1 MQTTR
6 FTRIPGMTL
15 AVMLMLKGRNDARSH
30 TTPRAPLTQTLHI
43 PYERRTNM
51 KRVGLWAAIG
61 IGLFMTVGLLIVQ
74 HGYTEEKDHAP
85 TCTLATLKGRYL
97 FATTGSNIVES
108 VPQPISIVEVID
120 ANGDGTLNVPAV
132 TLSVN
137 GTILRFADVGGS
149 YTVNE
154 DCTGT
159 ITFVTEVHLDIF
171 IAPNGKE
178 FYLIQ
183 TDPNTVLAAVARRVS
198 RK

>member
-1 MQTTR
+1 
-6 FTRIPGMTL
+6 
-15 AVMLMLKGRNDARSH
+15 
-30 TTPRAPLTQTLHI
+30 
-43 PYERRTNM
+43 M

-61 IGLFMTVGLLIVQ
+61 IGIYITVGLITVEP
-74 HGYTEEKDHAP
+74 GYAEEKEHEP
-85 TCTLATLKGRYL
+85 TCTLKTLKGRYL
-97 FATTGSNIVES
+97 FATTGYNIVES
-108 VPQPISIVEVID
+108 VPQPIAIVESID
-120 ANGDGTLNVPAV
+120 FNGNGTLTVLAATV
-132 TLSVN
+132 SIN
-137 GTILRFADVGGS
+137 GVIVRFMDGSGS

-159 ITFVTEVHLDIF
+159 ITFAPSAPNLDIF

>member
-1 MQTTR
+1 
-6 FTRIPGMTL
+6 
-15 AVMLMLKGRNDARSH
+15 
-30 TTPRAPLTQTLHI
+30 
-43 PYERRTNM
+43 M

-61 IGLFMTVGLLIVQ
+61 IGICITVGLLTVEP
-74 HGYTEEKDHAP
+74 GYAEEKEHEP
-85 TCTLATLKGRYL
+85 TCTLETLKGRYL

-108 VPQPISIVEVID
+108 VPQPIGIVEVID

-171 IAPNGKE
+171 ITLNGKE
-178 FYLIQ
+178 FHLIQ

>member
-6 FTRIPGMTL
+6 CTRSPGMTL
-15 AVMLMLKGRNDARSH
+15 AVMRMLKGGNEAKSH
-30 TTPRAPLTQTLHI
+30 TTPRAPLTQTSDI

-51 KRVGLWAAIG
+51 QRVSLWMMG
-61 IGLFMTVGLLIVQ
+61 IGLCITVGLLTVEP
-74 HGYTEEKDHAP
+74 GYAGEKAHAP
-85 TCTLATLKGRYL
+85 MCTLETLKGQYL

-108 VPQPISIVEVID
+108 VPQPIGIVEVID
-120 ANGDGTLNVPAV
+120 VNGDGTLNVPAV

-137 GTILRFADVGGS
+137 GTILRFADVSGS

-178 FYLIQ
+178 FHLIQ

>member
-1 MQTTR
+1 
-6 FTRIPGMTL
+6 MTGRRMLLTAALL
-15 AVMLMLKGRNDARSH
+15 AATMGLGLSDVALAND
-30 TTPRAPLTQTLHI
+30 
-43 PYERRTNM
+43 
-51 KRVGLWAAIG
+51 K
-61 IGLFMTVGLLIVQ
+61 
-74 HGYTEEKDHAP
+74 
-85 TCTLATLKGRYL
+85 CTLATLKGRYL

-137 GTILRFADVGGS
+137 GTILRFADVSGS

>member
-1 MQTTR
+1 
-6 FTRIPGMTL
+6 
-15 AVMLMLKGRNDARSH
+15 
-30 TTPRAPLTQTLHI
+30 
-43 PYERRTNM
+43 M

-61 IGLFMTVGLLIVQ
+61 IGIFITVGLLTVEP
-74 HGYTEEKDHAP
+74 GYAEKKEHEP
-85 TCTLATLKGRYL
+85 TCTLETLQGRYL

-108 VPQPISIVEVID
+108 VPQPIGIVEVID
-120 ANGDGTLNVPAV
+120 VNGDGTLNVPAV
-132 TLSVN
+132 TLSAN

-159 ITFVTEVHLDIF
+159 ITFVTDVHLDIF

-178 FYLIQ
+178 FDLIQ
-183 TDPNTVLAAVARRVS
+183 TDANSVLAAVARKVS

>member
-1 MQTTR
+1 MQTAR
-6 FTRIPGMTL
+6 FAGIPGMTL
-15 AVMLMLKGRNDARSH
+15 AVMRMLKGRHDARSH
-30 TTPRAPLTQTLHI
+30 TTPRAPLTQIIHI

-51 KRVGLWAAIG
+51 KRVSLWMIG
-61 IGLFMTVGLLIVQ
+61 IGLCITMGLLTVKQ
-74 HGYTEEKDHAP
+74 GYAEEKDHAP
-85 TCTLATLKGRYL
+85 TCTLKTLKGTYQ
-97 FATTGSNIVES
+97 FATTGYNIVDS
-108 VPQPISIVEVID
+108 VPQPIAIVEVID
-120 ANGDGTLNVPAV
+120 VNGDGTLNVPAV

-159 ITFVTEVHLDIF
+159 ITFVTDIQLDIF

-178 FYLIQ
+178 FSLIQ
-183 TDPNTVLAAVARRVS
+183 TNEGAVLAAVATKVS

>member
-1 MQTTR
+1 
-6 FTRIPGMTL
+6 MTL

-30 TTPRAPLTQTLHI
+30 TTPRAPLTQIIHI

-51 KRVGLWAAIG
+51 KRVSLWMIG
-61 IGLFMTVGLLIVQ
+61 IGLCITMGLLTVKQ
-74 HGYTEEKDHAP
+74 GYAEEKDHAP
-85 TCTLATLKGRYL
+85 TCTLKTLKGTYQ
-97 FATTGSNIVES
+97 FATTGYNIVDS
-108 VPQPISIVEVID
+108 APQPIAIVEVID
-120 ANGDGTLNVPAV
+120 VNGDGTLNVPAV

-159 ITFVTEVHLDIF
+159 ITFVTDVHLDIF

-178 FYLIQ
+178 FDLIQ
-183 TDPNTVLAAVARRVS
+183 TDANSVLAAVAMKVS

>member
-15 AVMLMLKGRNDARSH
+15 AVRRMLQGRHDARSH
-30 TTPRAPLTQTLHI
+30 ATPRAPLKQTIPI
-43 PYERRTNM
+43 PYTRRTNM
-51 KRVGLWAAIG
+51 KRVSLWMMG
-61 IGLFMTVGLLIVQ
+61 IGLCIAVGLLTVK
-74 HGYTEEKDHAP
+74 HGYAEEKDHAP
-85 TCTLATLKGRYL
+85 TCTLKTLKGRYL

-159 ITFVTEVHLDIF
+159 ITFVTDVHLDIF
-171 IAPNGKE
+171 IAPDGKE
-178 FYLIQ
+178 FSLIQ
-183 TDPNTVLAAVARRVS
+183 TDPGAVLAAVARRVS

>member
-1 MQTTR
+1 
-6 FTRIPGMTL
+6 
-15 AVMLMLKGRNDARSH
+15 
-30 TTPRAPLTQTLHI
+30 
-43 PYERRTNM
+43 M

-61 IGLFMTVGLLIVQ
+61 IGICITVGLITVEP
-74 HGYTEEKDHAP
+74 GYAEEKEHEP
-85 TCTLATLKGRYL
+85 TCTLKTLKGRYL
-97 FATTGSNIVES
+97 FATTGYNIVES
-108 VPQPISIVEVID
+108 VPQPIAIVESID
-120 ANGDGTLNVPAV
+120 FNGNGTLTVLAATV
-132 TLSVN
+132 SIN
-137 GTILRFADVGGS
+137 GVIVRFMDGSGS

-159 ITFVTEVHLDIF
+159 ITFAPSAPNLDIF

>member
-1 MQTTR
+1 MQTAR
-6 FTRIPGMTL
+6 FAGIPGMTL
-15 AVMLMLKGRNDARSH
+15 AVMRMLKGRHDARSH
-30 TTPRAPLTQTLHI
+30 TTPRAPLTQIIHI

-51 KRVGLWAAIG
+51 KRVSLWMIG
-61 IGLFMTVGLLIVQ
+61 IGLCITVGLLTVKQ
-74 HGYTEEKDHAP
+74 GYAEEKDHAP
-85 TCTLATLKGRYL
+85 TCTLKTLKGTYQ
-97 FATTGSNIVES
+97 FATTGYNIVDS
-108 VPQPISIVEVID
+108 VPQPIAIVEVID
-120 ANGDGTLNVPAV
+120 VNGDGTLNVPAV

-159 ITFVTEVHLDIF
+159 ITFVTDVHLDIF

-178 FYLIQ
+178 FHLIQ
-183 TDPNTVLAAVARRVS
+183 TDANSVLAAVAIKVS

>member
-1 MQTTR
+1 
-6 FTRIPGMTL
+6 
-15 AVMLMLKGRNDARSH
+15 
-30 TTPRAPLTQTLHI
+30 
-43 PYERRTNM
+43 M

-61 IGLFMTVGLLIVQ
+61 IGIFITVRLITVEP
-74 HGYTEEKDHAP
+74 GYAEEKEHEP
-85 TCTLATLKGRYL
+85 TCTLKTLKGRYL

-108 VPQPISIVEVID
+108 VSQPIGIVEVLDI
-120 ANGDGTLNVPAV
+120 NGDGTLNVPAV

-137 GTILRFADVGGS
+137 GTILRFADVSGS

-178 FYLIQ
+178 FHLIQ